1 MRPLIQTSVLI
12 EFCFIVK
19 ILCSWFNNFSVLPRL
34 KYDIVN
40 GIAKRKT
47 RSTRAQKEYETMRKL
62 IRFLSRYKLESIV
75 GPLFKLLEA
84 SFELVVPLIMAS
96 VIDTGI
102 RNADSGYIYRMG
114 GLLVLMGVLGL
125 VCSLTAQYFAAK
137 AAMGFGTELRSALFA
152 HINSL
157 SHSEIDRLGASSLIT
172 RMTSDVNQAQSG
184 VNLVLRLFLRSPF
197 IVVGA
202 IIMAFM
208 IDVRLTLIFLAAT
221 PLLALAIYYVMAKT
235 IPAYKAIQNKL
246 DHVSLITRENLS
258 GVRVIRAFSR
268 QEAEQERFEQAG
280 EGLMNM
286 QLAAGRISALMN
298 PATFVIVNLA
308 ILALIW
314 FGGFSVD
321 GGRISQGQLVALV
334 NYMTQIL
341 TALVALAN
349 LIISFTRASASAI
362 RINEVFAI
370 SPSIRDSAQSMPSP
384 VKGAPKVAFE
394 NVGLTYAGSSEEALS
409 GVSFSAMPGET
420 IGIIGGTGS
429 GKSTLINLIPRFYE
443 ATSGSVKIDGQ
454 PVQNYPQAGL
464 RGRIGMV
471 PQKAVLFKGSLRD
484 NMRWGKRDATDDEI
498 YEALDIAQAREFV
511 ELREGGLDAEIEQGG
526 RNLSG
531 GQRQRLTIARALVGK
546 PDILILDDSAS
557 ALDFATDARLR
568 RAIREKTQD
577 MTVFIVS
584 QRAGSIQHA
593 DRIVVLEDGHMA
605 GLGRHEDLIENC
617 EVYREICLSQLS
629 ESEVSAQ

>member
-1 MRPLIQTSVLI
+1 
-12 EFCFIVK
+12 
-19 ILCSWFNNFSVLPRL
+19 
-34 KYDIVN
+34 
-40 GIAKRKT
+40 
-47 RSTRAQKEYETMRKL
+47 MRKL

-235 IPAYKAIQNKL
+235 LPAYKAIQNKL

-258 GVRVIRAFSR
+258 GVRVIRAFSK
-268 QEAEQERFEQAG
+268 QEAEQERFQQAG
-280 EGLMNM
+280 DGLMNM
-286 QLAAGRISALMN
+286 QLEAGRISALMT

-321 GGRISQGQLVALV
+321 GGRISQGELVALV
-334 NYMTQIL
+334 KYMTQIL

-362 RINEVFAI
+362 RINEVFAV
-370 SPSIRDSAQSMPSP
+370 SPSIHDSVQSMPAP

-409 GVSFSAMPGET
+409 GISFSAMPGET

-429 GKSTLINLIPRFYE
+429 GKSTLVNLIPRVYE
-443 ATSGSVKIDGQ
+443 ATSGSVKVDGQ

-605 GLGRHEDLIENC
+605 GLGRHEELIENC

-629 ESEVSAQ
+629 ESEVSAK

>member
-1 MRPLIQTSVLI
+1 
-12 EFCFIVK
+12 
-19 ILCSWFNNFSVLPRL
+19 
-34 KYDIVN
+34 
-40 GIAKRKT
+40 
-47 RSTRAQKEYETMRKL
+47 MRKL

-258 GVRVIRAFSR
+258 GVRVIRAFSK
-268 QEAEQERFEQAG
+268 QEAEQERFQQAG

-321 GGRISQGQLVALV
+321 GGRISQGELVALV

-362 RINEVFAI
+362 RINEVFAV
-370 SPSIRDSAQSMPSP
+370 SPSIHDSVQSMPAP

-409 GVSFSAMPGET
+409 GISFSAMPGET

-429 GKSTLINLIPRFYE
+429 GKSTLVNLIPRFYE
-443 ATSGSVKIDGQ
+443 ATSGSVKVDGQ

-498 YEALDIAQAREFV
+498 YGALDIAQAREFV

-605 GLGRHEDLIENC
+605 GLGRHEELIENC

-629 ESEVSAQ
+629 ESEVSAK

>member
-1 MRPLIQTSVLI
+1 
-12 EFCFIVK
+12 
-19 ILCSWFNNFSVLPRL
+19 
-34 KYDIVN
+34 
-40 GIAKRKT
+40 
-47 RSTRAQKEYETMRKL
+47 MRKL

-321 GGRISQGQLVALV
+321 GGRISQGELVALV

-362 RINEVFAI
+362 RINEVFAV
-370 SPSIRDSAQSMPSP
+370 SPSIHDSVQSMPAP

-409 GVSFSAMPGET
+409 GISFSAMPGET

-429 GKSTLINLIPRFYE
+429 GKSTLVNLIPRFYE
-443 ATSGSVKIDGQ
+443 ATSGSVKVDGQ

-605 GLGRHEDLIENC
+605 GLGRHEELIENC

-629 ESEVSAQ
+629 ESEVSAK

>member
-1 MRPLIQTSVLI
+1 
-12 EFCFIVK
+12 
-19 ILCSWFNNFSVLPRL
+19 
-34 KYDIVN
+34 
-40 GIAKRKT
+40 
-47 RSTRAQKEYETMRKL
+47 MRKL

-409 GVSFSAMPGET
+409 SVSFSAMPGET

>member
-1 MRPLIQTSVLI
+1 
-12 EFCFIVK
+12 
-19 ILCSWFNNFSVLPRL
+19 
-34 KYDIVN
+34 
-40 GIAKRKT
+40 
-47 RSTRAQKEYETMRKL
+47 MRKL
-62 IRFLSRYKLESIV
+62 IRFLSRYKVESIV

-96 VIDTGI
+96 IIDTGI
-102 RNADSGYIYRMG
+102 RSGDSAYIYRMG
-114 GLLVLMGVLGL
+114 GLLILMGVLGL

-137 AAMGFGTELRSALFA
+137 AAMGFGTELRSALFQ
-152 HINSL
+152 HINRL
-157 SHSEIDRLGASSLIT
+157 SHAEIDRLGTSSLIT
-172 RMTSDVNQAQSG
+172 RLTSDVNQAQSG

-202 IIMAFM
+202 IIMAFT
-208 IDVRLTLIFLAAT
+208 IDVKLTLIFLAAT
-221 PLLALAIYYVMAKT
+221 PLLALAIYLVMAKT

-268 QEAEQERFEQAG
+268 QQDEQAHFEQAG
-280 EGLMNM
+280 DGLMRM

-298 PATFVIVNLA
+298 PVTFVIVNLA

-314 FGGFSVD
+314 FGGVSVD

-370 SPSIRDSAQSMPSP
+370 APSICDSASASP
-384 VKGAPKVAFE
+384 APVPNAPRVSFDKA
-394 NVGLTYAGSSEEALS
+394 GLAYANSSEEALS
-409 GVSFSAMPGET
+409 GVSFCAMPGEV

-429 GKSTLINLIPRFYE
+429 GKSTLVSLIPRFYE
-443 ATSGSVKIDGQ
+443 ATSGTVLVDGH
-454 PVQNYPQAGL
+454 PVQEYPQAGL
-464 RGRIGMV
+464 RSRIGMV
-471 PQKAVLFKGSLRD
+471 PQKAVLFKGSVRD
-484 NMRWGKRDATDDEI
+484 NMRWGKPDATDEEI
-498 YEALDIAQAREFV
+498 NQALEIAQAREFV
-511 ELREGGLDAEIEQGG
+511 EQREGGLDAEIEQGG

-557 ALDFATDARLR
+557 ALDFATDAKLR
-568 RAIREKTQD
+568 RAIREKTQG

-584 QRAGSIQHA
+584 QRAGSIRHA
-593 DRIVVLEDGHMA
+593 DQIVVLDDGRMV
-605 GLGRHEDLIENC
+605 GLGRHETLLKNC

>member
-1 MRPLIQTSVLI
+1 
-12 EFCFIVK
+12 
-19 ILCSWFNNFSVLPRL
+19 
-34 KYDIVN
+34 
-40 GIAKRKT
+40 
-47 RSTRAQKEYETMRKL
+47 MRKL

-321 GGRISQGQLVALV
+321 GGRISQGELVALV

-409 GVSFSAMPGET
+409 GISFSAMPGET

-454 PVQNYPQAGL
+454 PVQNFPQAGL

>member
-1 MRPLIQTSVLI
+1 
-12 EFCFIVK
+12 
-19 ILCSWFNNFSVLPRL
+19 
-34 KYDIVN
+34 
-40 GIAKRKT
+40 
-47 RSTRAQKEYETMRKL
+47 MRKL
-62 IRFLSRYKLESIV
+62 IRFLSRYKVESIV

-84 SFELVVPLIMAS
+84 SFELVVPLIMAGI
-96 VIDTGI
+96 IDTGI
-102 RNADSGYIYRMG
+102 RSGDSTYIYRMG
-114 GLLVLMGVLGL
+114 GLLILMGVLGL

-137 AAMGFGTELRSALFA
+137 AAMGFGTELRSALFQ
-152 HINSL
+152 HINRL
-157 SHSEIDRLGASSLIT
+157 SHAEIDRLGTSSLIT
-172 RMTSDVNQAQSG
+172 RLTSDVNQAQSG

-202 IIMAFM
+202 IIMAFT
-208 IDVRLTLIFLAAT
+208 IDVKLTLIFLAAT
-221 PLLALAIYYVMAKT
+221 PLLALAIYLVMAKT

-268 QEAEQERFEQAG
+268 QQDEQSRFEQAG
-280 EGLMNM
+280 DGLMRM

-298 PATFVIVNLA
+298 PVTFVIVNLA

-314 FGGFSVD
+314 FGGVSVD

-370 SPSIRDSAQSMPSP
+370 APSICDSASASP
-384 VKGAPKVAFE
+384 APVPNAPRVSFDKA
-394 NVGLTYAGSSEEALS
+394 GLAYANSSEEALS
-409 GVSFSAMPGET
+409 GVSFCAMPGEV

-429 GKSTLINLIPRFYE
+429 GKSTLVSLIPRFYE
-443 ATSGSVKIDGQ
+443 ATSGTVLVDGH
-454 PVQNYPQAGL
+454 PVQEYPQAGL
-464 RGRIGMV
+464 RSRIGMV
-471 PQKAVLFKGSLRD
+471 PQKAVLFKGSVRD
-484 NMRWGKRDATDDEI
+484 NMRWGKPDATDEEI
-498 YEALDIAQAREFV
+498 NQALEIAQAREFV
-511 ELREGGLDAEIEQGG
+511 EQREGGLDAEIEQGG

-557 ALDFATDARLR
+557 ALDFATDAKLR
-568 RAIREKTQD
+568 RAIREKTQG

-584 QRAGSIQHA
+584 QRAGSIRHA
-593 DRIVVLEDGHMA
+593 DQIVVLDDGRMV
-605 GLGRHEDLIENC
+605 GLGRHETLLKNC

>member
-1 MRPLIQTSVLI
+1 
-12 EFCFIVK
+12 
-19 ILCSWFNNFSVLPRL
+19 
-34 KYDIVN
+34 
-40 GIAKRKT
+40 
-47 RSTRAQKEYETMRKL
+47 MRKL

-157 SHSEIDRLGASSLIT
+157 SHSEIDRLGTSSLIT

-258 GVRVIRAFSR
+258 GVRVIRAFAK
-268 QEAEQERFEQAG
+268 QEAEQERFQQAG

-321 GGRISQGQLVALV
+321 GGRISQGELVALV

-362 RINEVFAI
+362 RINEVFAV
-370 SPSIRDSAQSMPSP
+370 SPSIHDSAQSMPAP

-409 GVSFSAMPGET
+409 GISFSAMPGET

-429 GKSTLINLIPRFYE
+429 GKSTLVNLIPRFYE
-443 ATSGSVKIDGQ
+443 ATSGSVKVDGQ

-511 ELREGGLDAEIEQGG
+511 DLREGGLDAEIEQGG

-605 GLGRHEDLIENC
+605 GLGRHEELIENC

-629 ESEVSAQ
+629 ESEVSAK

>member
-1 MRPLIQTSVLI
+1 
-12 EFCFIVK
+12 
-19 ILCSWFNNFSVLPRL
+19 
-34 KYDIVN
+34 
-40 GIAKRKT
+40 
-47 RSTRAQKEYETMRKL
+47 MRKL

-157 SHSEIDRLGASSLIT
+157 SHSEIDRLGTSSLIT

-258 GVRVIRAFSR
+258 GVRVIRAFAK
-268 QEAEQERFEQAG
+268 QEAEQERFQQAG

-321 GGRISQGQLVALV
+321 GGRISQGELVALV

-362 RINEVFAI
+362 RINEVFAV
-370 SPSIRDSAQSMPSP
+370 SPSIHDSVQSMPAP

-409 GVSFSAMPGET
+409 GISFSAMPGET

-429 GKSTLINLIPRFYE
+429 GKSTLVNLIPRFYE

-605 GLGRHEDLIENC
+605 GLGRHEELIENC

-629 ESEVSAQ
+629 ESEVSAK

>member
-1 MRPLIQTSVLI
+1 
-12 EFCFIVK
+12 
-19 ILCSWFNNFSVLPRL
+19 
-34 KYDIVN
+34 
-40 GIAKRKT
+40 
-47 RSTRAQKEYETMRKL
+47 MRKL

-258 GVRVIRAFSR
+258 GVRVIRAFSK
-268 QEAEQERFEQAG
+268 QEAEQERFQQAG

-321 GGRISQGQLVALV
+321 GGRISQGELVALV

-362 RINEVFAI
+362 RINEVFAV
-370 SPSIRDSAQSMPSP
+370 SPSIHDSVQSMPAP

-409 GVSFSAMPGET
+409 GISFSAMPGET

-429 GKSTLINLIPRFYE
+429 GKSTLVNLIPRFYE
-443 ATSGSVKIDGQ
+443 ATSGSVKVDGQ

-464 RGRIGMV
+464 RDALAWCRKKRYYLKEAFGTICAGASAT
-471 PQKAVLFKGSLRD
+471 PQTMKS
-484 NMRWGKRDATDDEI
+484 MRHWTSPR
-498 YEALDIAQAREFV
+498 
-511 ELREGGLDAEIEQGG
+511 
-526 RNLSG
+526 
-531 GQRQRLTIARALVGK
+531 
-546 PDILILDDSAS
+546 SAS
-557 ALDFATDARLR
+557 LWSCAKAGWTPKLNRVAAT
-568 RAIREKTQD
+568 
-577 MTVFIVS
+577 S
-584 QRAGSIQHA
+584 RAGNGSGSPLPA
-593 DRIVVLEDGHMA
+593 PWWASRT
-605 GLGRHEDLIENC
+605 
-617 EVYREICLSQLS
+617 S
-629 ESEVSAQ
+629 

>member
-1 MRPLIQTSVLI
+1 
-12 EFCFIVK
+12 
-19 ILCSWFNNFSVLPRL
+19 
-34 KYDIVN
+34 
-40 GIAKRKT
+40 
-47 RSTRAQKEYETMRKL
+47 MRKL

-258 GVRVIRAFSR
+258 GVRVIRAFAK
-268 QEAEQERFEQAG
+268 QEAEQERFQQAG

-321 GGRISQGQLVALV
+321 GGRISQGELVALV

-362 RINEVFAI
+362 RINEVFAV
-370 SPSIRDSAQSMPSP
+370 SPSIHDSVQSMPAP

-409 GVSFSAMPGET
+409 GISFSAMPGET

-429 GKSTLINLIPRFYE
+429 GKSTLVNLIPRFYE
-443 ATSGSVKIDGQ
+443 ATLGSVKVDGQ

-605 GLGRHEDLIENC
+605 GLGRHEELIENC

-629 ESEVSAQ
+629 ESEVSAK

>member
-1 MRPLIQTSVLI
+1 
-12 EFCFIVK
+12 
-19 ILCSWFNNFSVLPRL
+19 
-34 KYDIVN
+34 
-40 GIAKRKT
+40 
-47 RSTRAQKEYETMRKL
+47 MRKL

-96 VIDTGI
+96 VIDAGI

-157 SHSEIDRLGASSLIT
+157 SHSEIDRLGTSSLIT

-258 GVRVIRAFSR
+258 GVRVIRAFSK
-268 QEAEQERFEQAG
+268 QEAEQERFQQAG

-321 GGRISQGQLVALV
+321 GGRISQGELVALV

-362 RINEVFAI
+362 RINEVFAV
-370 SPSIRDSAQSMPSP
+370 SPSIHDSVQSMPAP

-409 GVSFSAMPGET
+409 GISFSAMPGET

-429 GKSTLINLIPRFYE
+429 GKSTLVNLIPRFYE
-443 ATSGSVKIDGQ
+443 ATSGSVKVDGQ

-498 YEALDIAQAREFV
+498 YGALDIAQAREFV

-605 GLGRHEDLIENC
+605 GLGRHEELIENC

-629 ESEVSAQ
+629 ESEVSAK

>member
-1 MRPLIQTSVLI
+1 
-12 EFCFIVK
+12 
-19 ILCSWFNNFSVLPRL
+19 
-34 KYDIVN
+34 
-40 GIAKRKT
+40 
-47 RSTRAQKEYETMRKL
+47 MRKL

-605 GLGRHEDLIENC
+605 GLGRHEELIENC

-629 ESEVSAQ
+629 ESEVSAK

>member
-1 MRPLIQTSVLI
+1 
-12 EFCFIVK
+12 
-19 ILCSWFNNFSVLPRL
+19 
-34 KYDIVN
+34 
-40 GIAKRKT
+40 
-47 RSTRAQKEYETMRKL
+47 MRKL

-409 GVSFSAMPGET
+409 GISFSAMPGET

-429 GKSTLINLIPRFYE
+429 GKSTLVNLIPRFYE
-443 ATSGSVKIDGQ
+443 ATSGSVKVDGQ

-605 GLGRHEDLIENC
+605 GLGRHEELIENC

-629 ESEVSAQ
+629 ESEVSAK

>member
-1 MRPLIQTSVLI
+1 
-12 EFCFIVK
+12 
-19 ILCSWFNNFSVLPRL
+19 
-34 KYDIVN
+34 
-40 GIAKRKT
+40 
-47 RSTRAQKEYETMRKL
+47 MRKL

-258 GVRVIRAFSR
+258 GVRVIRAFAK
-268 QEAEQERFEQAG
+268 QEAEQERFQQAG

-321 GGRISQGQLVALV
+321 GGRISQGELVALV

-362 RINEVFAI
+362 RINEVFAV
-370 SPSIRDSAQSMPSP
+370 SPSIHDSVQSMPAP

-409 GVSFSAMPGET
+409 GISFSAMPGET

-429 GKSTLINLIPRFYE
+429 GKSTLVNLIPRFYE
-443 ATSGSVKIDGQ
+443 ATSGSVKVDGQ

-605 GLGRHEDLIENC
+605 GLGRHEELIENC

-629 ESEVSAQ
+629 ESEVSAK

>member
-1 MRPLIQTSVLI
+1 
-12 EFCFIVK
+12 
-19 ILCSWFNNFSVLPRL
+19 
-34 KYDIVN
+34 
-40 GIAKRKT
+40 
-47 RSTRAQKEYETMRKL
+47 MRKL

>member
-1 MRPLIQTSVLI
+1 
-12 EFCFIVK
+12 
-19 ILCSWFNNFSVLPRL
+19 
-34 KYDIVN
+34 
-40 GIAKRKT
+40 
-47 RSTRAQKEYETMRKL
+47 MRKL

-208 IDVRLTLIFLAAT
+208 INVRLTLIFLAAT

-258 GVRVIRAFSR
+258 GVRVIRAFAK
-268 QEAEQERFEQAG
+268 QEAEQERFQQAG

-321 GGRISQGQLVALV
+321 GGRISQGELVALV

-362 RINEVFAI
+362 RINEVFAV
-370 SPSIRDSAQSMPSP
+370 SPSIHDSVQSMPAP

-409 GVSFSAMPGET
+409 GISFSAMPGET

-429 GKSTLINLIPRFYE
+429 GKSTLVNLIPRFYE
-443 ATSGSVKIDGQ
+443 ATSGSVKVDGQ

-498 YEALDIAQAREFV
+498 YEALDIAQVREFV

-605 GLGRHEDLIENC
+605 GLGRHEELIENC

-629 ESEVSAQ
+629 ESEVSAK

>member
-1 MRPLIQTSVLI
+1 
-12 EFCFIVK
+12 
-19 ILCSWFNNFSVLPRL
+19 
-34 KYDIVN
+34 
-40 GIAKRKT
+40 
-47 RSTRAQKEYETMRKL
+47 MRKL

-409 GVSFSAMPGET
+409 GVSFSAIPGET

-511 ELREGGLDAEIEQGG
+511 ELRESGLDAEIEQGG

>member
-1 MRPLIQTSVLI
+1 
-12 EFCFIVK
+12 
-19 ILCSWFNNFSVLPRL
+19 
-34 KYDIVN
+34 
-40 GIAKRKT
+40 
-47 RSTRAQKEYETMRKL
+47 MRKL

-157 SHSEIDRLGASSLIT
+157 SHSEIDRLGTSSLIT

-258 GVRVIRAFSR
+258 GVRVIRAFAK
-268 QEAEQERFEQAG
+268 QEAEQERFQQAG

-321 GGRISQGQLVALV
+321 GGRISQGELVALV

-362 RINEVFAI
+362 RINEVFAV
-370 SPSIRDSAQSMPSP
+370 SPSIHDSVQSMPAP

-409 GVSFSAMPGET
+409 GISFSAMPGET

-429 GKSTLINLIPRFYE
+429 GKSTLVNLIPRFYE
-443 ATSGSVKIDGQ
+443 ATSGSVKVDGQ

-464 RGRIGMV
+464 RGRIGIV

-605 GLGRHEDLIENC
+605 GLGRHEELIENC

-629 ESEVSAQ
+629 ESEVSAK

>member
-1 MRPLIQTSVLI
+1 
-12 EFCFIVK
+12 
-19 ILCSWFNNFSVLPRL
+19 
-34 KYDIVN
+34 
-40 GIAKRKT
+40 
-47 RSTRAQKEYETMRKL
+47 MRKL
-62 IRFLSRYKLESIV
+62 IRFLSRHKLESIV

-157 SHSEIDRLGASSLIT
+157 SHSEIDRLGTSSLIT

-258 GVRVIRAFSR
+258 GVRVIRAFAK
-268 QEAEQERFEQAG
+268 QEAEQERFQQAG

-321 GGRISQGQLVALV
+321 GGRISQGELVALV

-362 RINEVFAI
+362 RINEVFAV
-370 SPSIRDSAQSMPSP
+370 SPSIHDSVQSMPAP

-409 GVSFSAMPGET
+409 GISFSAMPGET

-429 GKSTLINLIPRFYE
+429 GKSTLVNLIPRFYE

-605 GLGRHEDLIENC
+605 GLGRHEELIENC

-629 ESEVSAQ
+629 ESEVSAK

>member
-1 MRPLIQTSVLI
+1 LEKFPAEIRK
-12 EFCFIVK
+12 EF
-19 ILCSWFNNFSVLPRL
+19 
-34 KYDIVN
+34 
-40 GIAKRKT
+40 A
-47 RSTRAQKEYETMRKL
+47 AMRKL
-62 IRFLSRYKLESIV
+62 IRFLSRYKVESIV

-84 SFELVVPLIMAS
+84 SFELVVPLIMAGI
-96 VIDTGI
+96 IDTGI
-102 RNADSGYIYRMG
+102 RSGDSAYIYRMG
-114 GLLVLMGVLGL
+114 GLLILMGVLGL

-137 AAMGFGTELRSALFA
+137 AAMGFGTELRSALFQ
-152 HINSL
+152 HINRL
-157 SHSEIDRLGASSLIT
+157 SHAEIDRLGTSSLIT
-172 RMTSDVNQAQSG
+172 RLTSDVNQAQSG

-202 IIMAFM
+202 IIMAFT
-208 IDVRLTLIFLAAT
+208 IDVKLTLIFLAAT
-221 PLLALAIYYVMAKT
+221 PLLALAIYLVMAKT

-268 QEAEQERFEQAG
+268 QQDEQSRFEQAG
-280 EGLMNM
+280 DGLMRM

-298 PATFVIVNLA
+298 PVTFVIVNLA

-314 FGGFSVD
+314 FGGVSVD

-370 SPSIRDSAQSMPSP
+370 APSICDSASASP
-384 VKGAPKVAFE
+384 APVPNAPRVSFDKA
-394 NVGLTYAGSSEEALS
+394 GLAYANSSEEALS
-409 GVSFSAMPGET
+409 GVSFCAMPGEV

-429 GKSTLINLIPRFYE
+429 GKSTLVSLIPRFYE
-443 ATSGSVKIDGQ
+443 ATSGTVLVDGH
-454 PVQNYPQAGL
+454 PVQEYPQAGL
-464 RGRIGMV
+464 RSRIGMV
-471 PQKAVLFKGSLRD
+471 PQKAVLFKGSVRD
-484 NMRWGKRDATDDEI
+484 NMRWGKPDATDEEI
-498 YEALDIAQAREFV
+498 NQALEIAQAREFV
-511 ELREGGLDAEIEQGG
+511 EQREGGLDAEIEQGG

-557 ALDFATDARLR
+557 ALDFATDAKLR
-568 RAIREKTQD
+568 RAIREKTQG

-584 QRAGSIQHA
+584 QRAGSIRHA
-593 DRIVVLEDGHMA
+593 DQIVVLDDGRMV
-605 GLGRHEDLIENC
+605 GLGRHETLLKNC

>member
-1 MRPLIQTSVLI
+1 
-12 EFCFIVK
+12 
-19 ILCSWFNNFSVLPRL
+19 
-34 KYDIVN
+34 
-40 GIAKRKT
+40 
-47 RSTRAQKEYETMRKL
+47 MRKL

-258 GVRVIRAFSR
+258 GVRVIRAFSK
-268 QEAEQERFEQAG
+268 QEAEQERFQQAG

-321 GGRISQGQLVALV
+321 GGRISQGELVALV

-362 RINEVFAI
+362 RINEVFAV
-370 SPSIRDSAQSMPSP
+370 SPSIHDSVQSMPAP

-409 GVSFSAMPGET
+409 GISFSAMPGET

-429 GKSTLINLIPRFYE
+429 GKSTLVNLIPRFYE
-443 ATSGSVKIDGQ
+443 ATSGSVKVDGQ

-498 YEALDIAQAREFV
+498 YEALDIAQVREFV

-605 GLGRHEDLIENC
+605 GLGRHEELIENC

-629 ESEVSAQ
+629 ESEVSAK

>member
-1 MRPLIQTSVLI
+1 
-12 EFCFIVK
+12 
-19 ILCSWFNNFSVLPRL
+19 
-34 KYDIVN
+34 
-40 GIAKRKT
+40 
-47 RSTRAQKEYETMRKL
+47 MRKL

-258 GVRVIRAFSR
+258 GVRVIRAFAK
-268 QEAEQERFEQAG
+268 QEAEQERFQQAG

-321 GGRISQGQLVALV
+321 GGRISQGELVALV

-362 RINEVFAI
+362 RINEVFAV
-370 SPSIRDSAQSMPSP
+370 SPSIHDSAQSMPAP

-409 GVSFSAMPGET
+409 GISFSAMPGET

-429 GKSTLINLIPRFYE
+429 GKSTLVNLIPRFYE
-443 ATSGSVKIDGQ
+443 ATSGSVKVDGQ

-464 RGRIGMV
+464 RGRIGIV

-511 ELREGGLDAEIEQGG
+511 EQREGGLDAEIEQGG

-605 GLGRHEDLIENC
+605 GLGRHEELIENC

-629 ESEVSAQ
+629 ESEVSAK

>member
-1 MRPLIQTSVLI
+1 
-12 EFCFIVK
+12 
-19 ILCSWFNNFSVLPRL
+19 
-34 KYDIVN
+34 
-40 GIAKRKT
+40 
-47 RSTRAQKEYETMRKL
+47 MRKL

-258 GVRVIRAFSR
+258 GVRVIRAFSK
-268 QEAEQERFEQAG
+268 QEAEQDRFQQAG

-321 GGRISQGQLVALV
+321 GGRISQGELVALV

-362 RINEVFAI
+362 RINEVFAV
-370 SPSIRDSAQSMPSP
+370 SPSIHDSVQSMPAP

-409 GVSFSAMPGET
+409 GISFSAMPGET

-429 GKSTLINLIPRFYE
+429 GKSTLVNLIPRFYE
-443 ATSGSVKIDGQ
+443 ATSGSVKVDGQ

-605 GLGRHEDLIENC
+605 GLGRHEELIENC

-629 ESEVSAQ
+629 ESEVSAK

>member
-1 MRPLIQTSVLI
+1 
-12 EFCFIVK
+12 
-19 ILCSWFNNFSVLPRL
+19 
-34 KYDIVN
+34 
-40 GIAKRKT
+40 
-47 RSTRAQKEYETMRKL
+47 MRKL

-157 SHSEIDRLGASSLIT
+157 SHSEIDRLGTSSLIT

-258 GVRVIRAFSR
+258 GVRVIRAFSK
-268 QEAEQERFEQAG
+268 QEAEQERFQQAG

-321 GGRISQGQLVALV
+321 GGRISQGELVALV

-362 RINEVFAI
+362 RINEVFAV
-370 SPSIRDSAQSMPSP
+370 SPSIHDSVQSMPAP

-409 GVSFSAMPGET
+409 GISFSAMPGET

-429 GKSTLINLIPRFYE
+429 GKSTLVNLIPRFYE
-443 ATSGSVKIDGQ
+443 ATSGSVKVDGQ

-498 YEALDIAQAREFV
+498 YEALDIAQVREFV

-605 GLGRHEDLIENC
+605 GLGRHEELIENC

-629 ESEVSAQ
+629 ESEVSAK

>member
-1 MRPLIQTSVLI
+1 
-12 EFCFIVK
+12 
-19 ILCSWFNNFSVLPRL
+19 
-34 KYDIVN
+34 
-40 GIAKRKT
+40 
-47 RSTRAQKEYETMRKL
+47 MRKL

-258 GVRVIRAFSR
+258 GVRVIRAFSK
-268 QEAEQERFEQAG
+268 QEAEQERFQQAG

-321 GGRISQGQLVALV
+321 GGRISQGELVALV

-362 RINEVFAI
+362 RINEVFAV
-370 SPSIRDSAQSMPSP
+370 SPSIHDSVQSMPAP

-409 GVSFSAMPGET
+409 GISFSAMPGET

-429 GKSTLINLIPRFYE
+429 GKSTLVNLIPRFYE
-443 ATSGSVKIDGQ
+443 ATSGSVKVDGQ

-605 GLGRHEDLIENC
+605 GLGRHEELIENC

>member
-1 MRPLIQTSVLI
+1 M
-12 EFCFIVK
+12 K

-40 GIAKRKT
+40 DMAKRKT

-409 GVSFSAMPGET
+409 GISFSAMPGET

>member
-1 MRPLIQTSVLI
+1 
-12 EFCFIVK
+12 
-19 ILCSWFNNFSVLPRL
+19 
-34 KYDIVN
+34 
-40 GIAKRKT
+40 
-47 RSTRAQKEYETMRKL
+47 MRKL

-258 GVRVIRAFSR
+258 GVRVIRAFAK
-268 QEAEQERFEQAG
+268 QEAEQERFQQAG

-321 GGRISQGQLVALV
+321 GGRISQGELVALV

-362 RINEVFAI
+362 RINEVFAV
-370 SPSIRDSAQSMPSP
+370 SPSIHDSVQSMPAP

-409 GVSFSAMPGET
+409 GISFSAMPGET

-429 GKSTLINLIPRFYE
+429 GKSTLVNLIPRFYE
-443 ATSGSVKIDGQ
+443 ATSGSVKVDGQ

-511 ELREGGLDAEIEQGG
+511 EQREGGLDAEIEQGG

-629 ESEVSAQ
+629 ESEVSAK

>member
-1 MRPLIQTSVLI
+1 
-12 EFCFIVK
+12 
-19 ILCSWFNNFSVLPRL
+19 
-34 KYDIVN
+34 
-40 GIAKRKT
+40 
-47 RSTRAQKEYETMRKL
+47 MRKL

-321 GGRISQGQLVALV
+321 GGRISQGELVALV

-605 GLGRHEDLIENC
+605 GLGRHEELIENC

-629 ESEVSAQ
+629 ESEVSAK

>member
-1 MRPLIQTSVLI
+1 
-12 EFCFIVK
+12 
-19 ILCSWFNNFSVLPRL
+19 
-34 KYDIVN
+34 
-40 GIAKRKT
+40 
-47 RSTRAQKEYETMRKL
+47 MRKL

-409 GVSFSAMPGET
+409 GISFSAMPGET

-605 GLGRHEDLIENC
+605 GLGRHEELIENC

-629 ESEVSAQ
+629 ESEVSAK

>member
-1 MRPLIQTSVLI
+1 
-12 EFCFIVK
+12 
-19 ILCSWFNNFSVLPRL
+19 
-34 KYDIVN
+34 
-40 GIAKRKT
+40 
-47 RSTRAQKEYETMRKL
+47 MRKL

-258 GVRVIRAFSR
+258 GVRVIRAFSK
-268 QEAEQERFEQAG
+268 QEAEQERFQQAG

-321 GGRISQGQLVALV
+321 SGRISQGELVALV

-362 RINEVFAI
+362 RINEVFAV
-370 SPSIRDSAQSMPSP
+370 SPSIHDSVQSMPAP

-409 GVSFSAMPGET
+409 GISFSAMPGET

-429 GKSTLINLIPRFYE
+429 GKSTLVNLIPRFYE
-443 ATSGSVKIDGQ
+443 ATSGSVKVDGQ
-454 PVQNYPQAGL
+454 LVQNYPQAGL

-511 ELREGGLDAEIEQGG
+511 EQREGGLDAEIEQGG

-629 ESEVSAQ
+629 ESEVSAK

>member
-1 MRPLIQTSVLI
+1 
-12 EFCFIVK
+12 
-19 ILCSWFNNFSVLPRL
+19 
-34 KYDIVN
+34 
-40 GIAKRKT
+40 
-47 RSTRAQKEYETMRKL
+47 MRKL

-258 GVRVIRAFSR
+258 GVRVIRAFSK
-268 QEAEQERFEQAG
+268 QEAEQERFQQAG

-321 GGRISQGQLVALV
+321 GGRISQGELVALV

-362 RINEVFAI
+362 RINEVFAV
-370 SPSIRDSAQSMPSP
+370 SPSIHDSVQSMPAP

-409 GVSFSAMPGET
+409 GISFSAMPGET

-429 GKSTLINLIPRFYE
+429 GKSTLVNLIPRFYE
-443 ATSGSVKIDGQ
+443 ATSGSVKVDGQ

-605 GLGRHEDLIENC
+605 GLGRHEELIENC

-629 ESEVSAQ
+629 ESEVSAK

>member
-1 MRPLIQTSVLI
+1 
-12 EFCFIVK
+12 
-19 ILCSWFNNFSVLPRL
+19 
-34 KYDIVN
+34 
-40 GIAKRKT
+40 
-47 RSTRAQKEYETMRKL
+47 MRKL

-409 GVSFSAMPGET
+409 GISFSAMPGET

-454 PVQNYPQAGL
+454 PVQNFPQAGL

>member
-1 MRPLIQTSVLI
+1 
-12 EFCFIVK
+12 
-19 ILCSWFNNFSVLPRL
+19 
-34 KYDIVN
+34 
-40 GIAKRKT
+40 
-47 RSTRAQKEYETMRKL
+47 MRKL

-258 GVRVIRAFSR
+258 GVRVIRAFSK
-268 QEAEQERFEQAG
+268 QEAEQERFQQAG

-321 GGRISQGQLVALV
+321 GGRISQGELVALV

-362 RINEVFAI
+362 RINEVFAV
-370 SPSIRDSAQSMPSP
+370 SPSIHDSVQSMPAP

-409 GVSFSAMPGET
+409 GISFSAMPGET

-429 GKSTLINLIPRFYE
+429 GKSTLVNLIPRFYE
-443 ATSGSVKIDGQ
+443 ATSGSVKVDGQ

-629 ESEVSAQ
+629 ESEVSAK

>member
-1 MRPLIQTSVLI
+1 
-12 EFCFIVK
+12 
-19 ILCSWFNNFSVLPRL
+19 
-34 KYDIVN
+34 
-40 GIAKRKT
+40 
-47 RSTRAQKEYETMRKL
+47 MRKL

-409 GVSFSAMPGET
+409 GISFSAMPGET

>member
-1 MRPLIQTSVLI
+1 
-12 EFCFIVK
+12 
-19 ILCSWFNNFSVLPRL
+19 
-34 KYDIVN
+34 
-40 GIAKRKT
+40 
-47 RSTRAQKEYETMRKL
+47 
-62 IRFLSRYKLESIV
+62 
-75 GPLFKLLEA
+75 
-84 SFELVVPLIMAS
+84 
-96 VIDTGI
+96 
-102 RNADSGYIYRMG
+102 
-114 GLLVLMGVLGL
+114 
-125 VCSLTAQYFAAK
+125 
-137 AAMGFGTELRSALFA
+137 
-152 HINSL
+152 
-157 SHSEIDRLGASSLIT
+157 
-172 RMTSDVNQAQSG
+172 
-184 VNLVLRLFLRSPF
+184 
-197 IVVGA
+197 
-202 IIMAFM
+202 
-208 IDVRLTLIFLAAT
+208 
-221 PLLALAIYYVMAKT
+221 
-235 IPAYKAIQNKL
+235 
-246 DHVSLITRENLS
+246 
-258 GVRVIRAFSR
+258 
-268 QEAEQERFEQAG
+268 
-280 EGLMNM
+280 
-286 QLAAGRISALMN
+286 
-298 PATFVIVNLA
+298 
-308 ILALIW
+308 
-314 FGGFSVD
+314 
-321 GGRISQGQLVALV
+321 
-334 NYMTQIL
+334 
-341 TALVALAN
+341 
-349 LIISFTRASASAI
+349 
-362 RINEVFAI
+362 
-370 SPSIRDSAQSMPSP
+370 MPSP

-409 GVSFSAMPGET
+409 GISFSAMPGET

>member
-1 MRPLIQTSVLI
+1 
-12 EFCFIVK
+12 
-19 ILCSWFNNFSVLPRL
+19 
-34 KYDIVN
+34 
-40 GIAKRKT
+40 
-47 RSTRAQKEYETMRKL
+47 MRKL

-157 SHSEIDRLGASSLIT
+157 SHSEIDRLGTSSLIT

-258 GVRVIRAFSR
+258 GVRVIRAFAK
-268 QEAEQERFEQAG
+268 QEAEQERFQQAG

-321 GGRISQGQLVALV
+321 GGRISQGELVALV

-362 RINEVFAI
+362 RINEVFAV
-370 SPSIRDSAQSMPSP
+370 SPSIHDSVQSMPAP

-409 GVSFSAMPGET
+409 GISFSAMPGET

-429 GKSTLINLIPRFYE
+429 GKSTLVNLIPRFYE
-443 ATSGSVKIDGQ
+443 ATSGSVKVDGQ

-511 ELREGGLDAEIEQGG
+511 DLREGGLDAEIEQGG

-605 GLGRHEDLIENC
+605 GLGRHEELIENC

-629 ESEVSAQ
+629 ESEVSAK

>member
-1 MRPLIQTSVLI
+1 
-12 EFCFIVK
+12 
-19 ILCSWFNNFSVLPRL
+19 
-34 KYDIVN
+34 
-40 GIAKRKT
+40 
-47 RSTRAQKEYETMRKL
+47 MRKL

-258 GVRVIRAFSR
+258 GVRVIRAFSK
-268 QEAEQERFEQAG
+268 QEAEQERFQQAG

-362 RINEVFAI
+362 RINEVFAV
-370 SPSIRDSAQSMPSP
+370 SPSIHDSVQSMPAP

-409 GVSFSAMPGET
+409 GISFSAMPGET

-429 GKSTLINLIPRFYE
+429 GKSTLVNLIPRFYE
-443 ATSGSVKIDGQ
+443 ATSGSVKVDGQ

-605 GLGRHEDLIENC
+605 GLGRHEELIENC

-629 ESEVSAQ
+629 ESEVSAK